1 MKKDDFFRLV
11 PVDQRKSRA
20 AHRSWI
26 KVKSAGHSFYEGR
39 FSAAELPGQENN
51 VTSFY
56 DGGVSFRDPSQFILV
71 NMVIERL

>member
-11 PVDQRKSRA
+11 PVDQRKSRT

-26 KVKSAGHSFYEGR
+26 KIKSAGHSFYEGR

-56 DGGVSFRDPSQFILV
+56 DGGVSFREPLQFILV